1 MPFLLILGFLLA
13 NAVYG
18 KTANIILTENNHI
31 NFNEKV
37 TDEFV
42 AKKQL
47 ELFTKNNLLFKHE
60 PLYIVLDTPGGSV
73 TAGLAFIDNLKSLG
87 RPIHTITIFAASMGY
102 QIVQEMGTRYI
113 TPSGTLMSHRGAVSG
128 MSGQVPGELNSRL
141 DHIGKL
147 LEGMNQRAAKRL
159 NMSLQDY
166 KNAVVNELWSFG
178 QGSVDS
184 NQADVVANVS
194 CSKELLSKSEQK
206 QVETF
211 FGSVEVS
218 FSKCP
223 LIAGP
228 IAFKFSKDFK
238 REYIP
243 QVKKSLQKRN
253 TVVNF
258 QI

>member
-1 MPFLLILGFLLA
+1 MQFLLILGFLLA
-13 NAVYG
+13 KAVYG
-18 KTANIILTENNHI
+18 SPVHIVLNENNHI

-47 ELFTKNNLLFKHE
+47 ELFTKNNLLFKNE

-73 TAGLAFIDNLKSLG
+73 VAGLSFIDNLKSLG

-113 TPSGTLMSHRGAVSG
+113 TPSGTLMSHRGAISG

-147 LEGMNQRAAKRL
+147 LEGMNVRAAARL
-159 NMSLQDY
+159 KMSLSAY
-166 KNAVVNELWSFG
+166 KQSIVNELWSFG
-178 QGSVDS
+178 QQSVDT
-184 NQADVVANVS
+184 NQADAVASVS
-194 CSKELLSKSEQK
+194 CSKSLLGKTEKKNLQS
-206 QVETF
+206 F
-211 FGSVEVS
+211 FGSVEVE

-223 LIAGP
+223 IISGP
-228 IAFKFSKDFK
+228 VSIKFGKEVK
-238 REYIP
+238 REHIP
-243 QVKKSLQKRN
+243 LLRKQLEKRN
-253 TVVNF
+253 RVVNTT
-258 QI
+258 I